1 MDDGKIPVHD
11 AWPVNDPG
19 LPMRL
24 VPIARVLADCGHDVA
39 VFNPAPAPARLI
51 EAAGLNYVPMP
62 SRSIP
67 DPPFDL
73 AKASQAWDVEEFF
86 GVAFGDEEFVRA
98 NTALHL
104 DLIREFKPDVAVD

>member
-1 MDDGKIPVHD
+1 
-11 AWPVNDPG
+11 
-19 LPMRL
+19 
-24 VPIARVLADCGHDVA
+24 
-39 VFNPAPAPARLI
+39 
-51 EAAGLNYVPMP
+51 MP

-73 AKASQAWDVEEFF
+73 AKASRAWDVEEFF

-104 DLIREFKPDVAVD
+104 DLIREFKT